1 MGVLG
6 GGGWAYLPGMG
17 GRLIRAFG
25 EGDLGDAARLLAERH
40 REHRGKHAL
49 LRADFEDPQLAL
61 VEVAAAWEAEG
72 ASGAVVVDGGE
83 MAGYLL
89 GAPKGAVWGPNVW
102 VESAGFAVR
111 EPETVRDLYAVA
123 AAKWVEEG
131 RTAQYV
137 VVPDQGELVDA
148 WFRLGFGAQHAHG
161 IRDVPVRP
169 LPVRDGLTVRRAARA
184 DVRVLAELDLVLPHH
199 QALSPVFSAGDVPT
213 LEEAVA
219 DWEESVDDP
228 EFATFVAEVNGRV
241 VGSAIGCSL
250 EKSSLHTGLARPD
263 NAGVLGFAAVFPAAR
278 GHGVGRALGETVL
291 GWCAEVGY
299 DSVVTDWRVTNLLS
313 SRTWPRLGFEQT
325 FHRVHRLIG
334 Y

>member
-1 MGVLG
+1 M
-6 GGGWAYLPGMG
+6 A
-17 GRLIRAFG
+17 GRVIRGFG
-25 EGDLGDAARLLAERH
+25 EGDLGAAAGLLGERH
-40 REHRGKHAL
+40 REHRVKHPL
-49 LRADFEDPQLAL
+49 LRADFEDPQVSL
-61 VEVAAAWEAEG
+61 VEVTAAWEAEG
-72 ASGAVVVDGGE
+72 ASGAVLVEGGE
-83 MAGYLL
+83 VTGYLL
-89 GAPKGAVWGPNVW
+89 GAPKSSGTWGPNVW

-123 AAKWVEEG
+123 AAKWVDEG

-137 VVPDQGELVDA
+137 VVPDQAELVDA
-148 WFRLGFGAQHAHG
+148 WFRLGFGGQHAHA
-161 IRDVPVRP
+161 IRDVPARP
-169 LPVRDGLTVRRAARA
+169 LPPREGLTIRRANRGDIQA
-184 DVRVLAELDLVLPHH
+184 LAELDLVLPQH
-199 QALSPVFSAGDVPT
+199 QGLSPVFSAGEVPT

-241 VGSAIGCSL
+241 IGSAIGCSL
-250 EKSSLHTGLARPD
+250 EKSSSHSGLAKPD
-263 NAGVLGFAAVFPAAR
+263 NAGFLGFAAVFPDAR
-278 GHGVGRALGETVL
+278 GHGAGRALGEAVL
-291 GWCAEVGY
+291 QWCTEVGY